1 MMCLVLPLAVK
12 DDSAHTIGVEF
23 GSKVVPL
30 GGKTVKLQVW
40 RARAQCA
47 SRAHASLSCLSVVCV
62 VLDMGHGWPRTLP
75 VILGN
80 LPRLPEYSHLRA
92 TSYTHEVL
100 IRLTVMVFVCSSV
113 TRSYYRGAMGALIVY
128 DITS

>member
-1 MMCLVLPLAVK
+1 MCLVLPLAVK

-92 TSYTHEVL
+92 TSYTRGFDSINGDDFRVQFGDPQL
-100 IRLTVMVFVCSSV
+100 LS
-113 TRSYYRGAMGALIVY
+113 RSNGRTHCV
-128 DITS
+128 